1 MHIRDIIQNRPLTDD
16 LANPVK
22 LPAADDTAEPT
33 ILSAS
38 DQAKAVV
45 KARKQKIINLIAAK
59 QAAER
64 QAALNDVSDHDKEI
78 LFINSMHN
86 N

>member
-1 MHIRDIIQNRPLTDD
+1 MHIMDIIQNRPLTDD

-22 LPAADDTAEPT
+22 LPAADTAEPT

-38 DQAKAVV
+38 DQAKAVTT
-45 KARKQKIINLIAAK
+45 ARKQKIINLIKAK

-64 QAALNDVSDHDKEI
+64 KAALNDVSDHDKEI
-78 LFINSMHN
+78 LFINSMN
-86 N
+86 NN